1 MAMPS
6 DKNILTDADGMP
18 IPQIWDSITEDFV
31 PYEGKVKVDGQ
42 VSVSDS
48 TAQQALSNIL
58 TKLIT
63 SPATESKQDLIKGV
77 LDSIQTLLTSID
89 GKSFATTAKQDSIIT
104 ELQSIKSNQ
113 TSGNAATTSV
123 ARTVDIGGTNYRMID
138 SNTLVG
144 LAANQPT
151 AAAAASAI
159 GIGVMYWSIDTDTI
173 EVSTGSLWKVVI

>member
-1 MAMPS
+1 MAVPS

-18 IPQIWDSITEDFV
+18 IPQIWDPITEDFV

-42 VSVSDS
+42 VSVSD
-48 TAQQALSNIL
+48 
-58 TKLIT
+58 
-63 SPATESKQDLIKGV
+63 
-77 LDSIQTLLTSID
+77 
-89 GKSFATTAKQDSIIT
+89 
-104 ELQSIKSNQ
+104 
-113 TSGNAATTSV
+113 
-123 ARTVDIGGTNYRMID
+123 RTVNIGGTNYRMID